1 MSEKTA
7 VIKDVCFGCR
17 DVGRPV
23 LSFTVELEGGLC
35 SLQVLD
41 SAEACQLIT
50 KYQIVNVNDLEGQ
63 MCIVE
68 DGKNTMRFLRM
79 WGKSN

>member
-1 MSEKTA
+1 MSEKA
-7 VIKDVCFGCR
+7 AIIKDVCFGCR
-17 DVGRPV
+17 DIGKPV
-23 LSFTVELEGGLC
+23 LSFTVELEGGMC

-41 SAEACQLIT
+41 TAEACQLIT
-50 KYQIVNVNDLEGQ
+50 KNQIVNVLDLEGQ

-68 DGKNTMRFLRM
+68 DTKNTMKFLRM